1 MSKVYYTLFEHRFLK
16 AGFLADVKSLLLID
30 ISYEREEFIEAARKN
45 YGSVS
50 EDRGPFTALAEQ
62 LTEYLDGVRR
72 GFSIEVSF
80 VGTPFARAVLESMAR
95 IPYGEVW
102 SYADVAKAA
111 GNPRAVRAAGSAVG
125 RNPYPILIPCH
136 RVVRSGGE
144 IGQFGGG
151 VELKRRLLALEGVQI
166 VNDRITAARCKER
179 RAGQGVP
186 LTSPQ

>member
-1 MSKVYYTLFEHRFLK
+1 
-16 AGFLADVKSLLLID
+16 
-30 ISYEREEFIEAARKN
+30 
-45 YGSVS
+45 
-50 EDRGPFTALAEQ
+50 
-62 LTEYLDGVRR
+62 VRR